1 MTRAYGNYVI
11 FLIMGNAG
19 FISSTVL
26 LRYYYDD
33 AYILLLLPLP
43 LLLLLLLLL
52 RLPMLLL
59 LLQSVDSSAWSRET
73 HQQFREEAPSGRRVV
88 DQRSCA

>member
-33 AYILLLLPLP
+33 AYILLLPLP
-43 LLLLLLLLL
+43 LLLLLLRLL

-59 LLQSVDSSAWSRET
+59 LLQSVDSSAWTRET